1 MKRNLLLISAFA
13 LFLVFTFQQSSLH
26 AQGGN
31 ALDFDGNDDLV
42 SIIST
47 GTAINTLEFY
57 INSPVAINGTG
68 TVSLPFG
75 FNAISRWIGFNNVT
89 GGLAGE
95 TLTISSGAGF
105 TATNTPIP
113 AGWHHIALVSNG
125 GVYDEIYIDG
135 VLANMIATASPV
147 MTNAELYIGGNP
159 LQAGFFFAGQID
171 EVRLWTISRLQA
183 DIQTTL
189 NQELTGGEAGL
200 FGYYNFNI
208 GTANGDNGSS
218 CPAAPCEI
226 SLPDLAGAGVG
237 SLSGFALNGSA
248 SNWVNSTAPLPVEFL
263 SFTGS
268 NISTGIELAWET
280 TQEINNKGF
289 EIQYSTDLDSWQ
301 ELGFIE
307 GKGAGNQTNS
317 YNFLHT
323 APIKGLNYYRIKQI
337 DVDGVFDFSDMLS
350 IYSSGLESINVYP
363 SPNLGKVFIDGL
375 SLVNSRYQVLDTRGK
390 ILKKGD
396 LNENHLD
403 LSDLAGGIY
412 FLNIYDEGAVFV
424 RRIVK
429 N

>member
-1 MKRNLLLISAFA
+1 MKRILLLISTI
-13 LFLVFTFQQSSLH
+13 LLILVFQFQQSTLH

-47 GTAINTLEFY
+47 GTNINTLEFY
-57 INSPVAINGTG
+57 INTPIAINGTG

-75 FNAISRWIGFNNVT
+75 FNGISRWIGFNDVA
-89 GGLAGE
+89 GALVGE

-105 TATNTPIP
+105 TSTNTPIS

-135 VLANMIATASPV
+135 VLATMIATASPV
-147 MTNAELYIGGNP
+147 MTNAEVYIGGNP
-159 LQAGFFFAGQID
+159 SQPGFYFDGQID
-171 EVRLWTISRLQA
+171 EVRLWTISRAQA
-183 DIQTTL
+183 DIQATL

-226 SLPDLAGAGVG
+226 SLPDLAGSGVG
-237 SLSGFALNGSA
+237 SLSGFALNGGN

-263 SFTGS
+263 SFTGL
-268 NISTGIELAWET
+268 NISGGIELSWET
-280 TQEINNKGF
+280 TLEINNKGF
-289 EIQYSTDLDSWQ
+289 EIQYSSDLDSWQ
-301 ELGFIE
+301 DLGFIE
-307 GKGAGNQTNS
+307 GKGPGSQTNS
-317 YNFLHT
+317 YSFLHT
-323 APIKGLNYYRIKQI
+323 APVKGLNYYRIKQI

-350 IYSSGLESINVYP
+350 IYSAGLESINVYP
-363 SPNLGKVFIDGL
+363 NPVVDKIFIDGL
-375 SLVNSRYQVLDTRGK
+375 TLENSRYQILDMRGQ
-390 ILKKGD
+390 IIRKGN
-396 LNENHLD
+396 LTENQLEV
-403 LSDLAGGIY
+403 SGLAGGMY
-412 FLNIYDEGAVFV
+412 FLNIYDDGAVYV
-424 RRIVK
+424 RRMVK